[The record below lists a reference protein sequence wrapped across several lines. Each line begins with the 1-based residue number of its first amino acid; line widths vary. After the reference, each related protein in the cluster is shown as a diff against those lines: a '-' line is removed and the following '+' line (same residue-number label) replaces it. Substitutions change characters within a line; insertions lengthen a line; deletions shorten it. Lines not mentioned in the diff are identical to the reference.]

1 MSLDTLKEIERK
13 LLPSNAELF
22 DQQREVIL
30 NNNSLNIVAGPG
42 SGKTTVL
49 IAKCALLLKKN
60 EAGKKGIC
68 LITHTNVAVEE
79 MKIGLERLGYKNIE
93 FPNFIGTIQEFFNTF
108 FVKKALHLLIG
119 NKSFRVLDKNDY
131 QEKFV
136 ESFNYVKPH
145 WYTGNPPNF
154 SKSNTEFLFKD
165 DNTFE
170 IISDSINYKY
180 ISEFKQAV
188 KQVFQSGIL
197 TNAQCLDVSQW
208 YITKYKEKL
217 KTAMANRFDFV
228 LLDEA
233 QDSNEMQY
241 SLLKQL
247 FDNNVNFQRFGD
259 PYQAL
264 YNIFNEDEDVWKPTE
279 EISQV
284 NRADISKSSRF
295 GTSIANIVKNL
306 SIEKYDTFE
315 SQKLVESF
323 SPYFLVY
330 KNEEGLLTAYRE
342 LIGELS
348 NEEALFSQST
358 KKDAIVAVTHRNLTS
373 TFKSYIRPKSTI
385 KNTGSLIQQ
394 SYKFLVDLIAK
405 EFDMSFKET
414 KKIIDENLEFKIKF
428 SKIVTL
434 LLGDELKD
442 ISVISTYISTVLRDI
457 TQADEQKFKCEYLE
471 QKIQVFKES
480 IKVNKEQKE
489 FKEKDFYIG
498 TIHSTK
504 GETHRSTLLI
514 LNYTFEKEGQSHQM
528 MDLLRGYLTGKYVE
542 LNQIQ
547 DTFIQSSSAKALKLA
562 YVALSRP
569 THLAAIAI
577 PEEFIQDKAFIDELK
592 EFGWKEYNCKE
603 EASRVDS

>member
-1 MSLDTLKEIERK
+1 MSLETLKEIERK

-60 EAGKKGIC
+60 ESGKKGIC

-108 FVKKALHLLIG
+108 FVKKGLHLFIG
-119 NKSFRVLDKNDY
+119 NKSFRVLDKDDY

-136 ESFNYVKPH
+136 ESFNLVKPD
-145 WYTGNPPNF
+145 WYTRYPPNF

-170 IISDSINYKY
+170 IINDSISPRY

-217 KTAMANRFDFV
+217 KTALANRFDFI

-241 SLLKQL
+241 SLLKEL
-247 FDNNVNFQRFGD
+247 FDNNVKFQRFGD

-279 EISQV
+279 EISRV

-330 KNEEGLLTAYRE
+330 KDEEGLLTAYRE

-348 NEEALFSQST
+348 NKEALFSQST
-358 KKDAIVAVTHRNLTS
+358 KKDAILAVTHNNLTN
-373 TFKSYIRPKSTI
+373 TFKSYIKPKSTI
-385 KNTGSLIQQ
+385 KNTGSPIQQ
-394 SYKFLVDLIAK
+394 SYKFLVDLLAK

-434 LLGDELKD
+434 LLSDELKD

-457 TQADEQKFKCEYLE
+457 TQADVQKIECGYLA

-514 LNYTFEKEGQSHQM
+514 LNYSFEKEGQSHQM

-577 PEEFIQDKAFIDELK
+577 PEEFIQDKAFLDELK
-592 EFGWKEYNCKE
+592 EFGWKEYKCKE
-603 EASRVDS
+603 IASRVDS